1 MDMSS
6 AEVKRAPS
14 SENRAQPNSPQFPLS
29 SDPNGSEI
37 LVRCLQAE
45 GVNFLWG
52 YPGGAVLYIYDALYK
67 QDTIQHVL
75 VRHEQA
81 AVHAAEQRLRQTLAQ
96 VPPQAGPLN
105 SHHLVH
111 RALATMQEV
120 SPAYLQRFVT
130 HVEALLW
137 MERRQASA
145 NPAAAR
151 LDKPRKGGRR

>member
-81 AVHAAEQRLRQTLAQ
+81 AVHAADGFARATGEVGVALVTS
-96 VPPQAGPLN
+96 GPGVTN
-105 SHHLVH
+105 
-111 RALATMQEV
+111 AITGIAT
-120 SPAYLQRFVT
+120 A
-130 HVEALLW
+130 
-137 MERRQASA
+137 
-145 NPAAAR
+145 
-151 LDKPRKGGRR
+151 